1 MTAANNIVQITEVK
15 ARLPMTQ
22 GARARGITPAQWR
35 VLVEQTFPAAKS
47 VEAVELAIDYC
58 VARNLDI
65 FKKPVH
71 IVPMYSAAKR
81 GYVETLWPGINEV
94 QITAARTGQWAGMD
108 SPKWGPMITETLNGF
123 KTEWRGDNKINVK
136 ASIEITYPE
145 WCEVTV
151 YRLIGGQP
159 RAFCEPVYWKEA
171 YSTAGGKDS
180 ALPTDMWVKRPRGQ
194 LHKVAKAASLR
205 AAFPEEGELT
215 AEEMEGKVTE
225 AGGVVID
232 HEPAAGQIE
241 HNTDPAEPEMTRE
254 EIEKFENDVADKLE
268 PIADLGALD
277 DYWRSGINA
286 RVRELGATDKAAMN
300 RIISRFSQRKNA
312 ILSAQEA
319 DQEGV
324 EQSDAPPAAAAEQ
337 EPAQEA
343 PQKPVQPDPA
353 PAAAKPRD
361 QIDNALDAL
370 RKGDDEPE
378 TAGRRPPPAKIAVL
392 KKADG
397 SDDLFGFYKTAG
409 KQLQDANDGDYG
421 DAWIEAWAKANGE
434 NLDALKQSNPP
445 ASAKLGA
452 FYEEVLGYQ
461 KAQRK
466 EAEAEALVEFPTIS
480 FSYPEVGGKPSETPD
495 WHAFLKNLH
504 DYLGDT
510 PNHRIAAAWL
520 HRHSFQIDIIAK
532 DAERVRSPVTDKVIS
547 GKAAAEEFKAALF
560 ARFPQLA
567 D

>member
-1 MTAANNIVQITEVK
+1 MTAANNIVQITDVK

-35 VLVEQTFPAAKS
+35 VLTDQTFPAAKTA
-47 VEAVELAIDYC
+47 EAIELAIDYC
-58 VARNLDI
+58 VARNLDV

-71 IVPMYSAAKR
+71 IVPMWNNALR
-81 GYVETLWPGINEV
+81 REVETIWPGINEV

-108 SPKWGPMITETLNGF
+108 SPKWGPMITETFSGF
-123 KTEWRGDNKINVK
+123 KVEYKNGNRTTVQ
-136 ASIEITYPE
+136 ASVEITYPE

-151 YRLIGGQP
+151 HRLIGGQP

-171 YSTAGGKDS
+171 YSTSGGRGS
-180 ALPTDMWVKRPRGQ
+180 LLPTDMWVKRPRGQ

-241 HNTDPAEPEMTRE
+241 HNAETVAPEMTRE

-268 PIADLGALD
+268 PIADLGTLD

-286 RVRELGATDKAAMN
+286 RVRELGATDKVAMN
-300 RIISRFSQRKNA
+300 RIISRFSQKKNA
-312 ILSAQEA
+312 ILKAQDA
-319 DQEGV
+319 DQEV
-324 EQSDAPPAAAAEQ
+324 VDQSDAAPAAVEQ

-343 PQKPVQPDPA
+343 PQEPVQPDQTS
-353 PAAAKPRD
+353 AASKPRD

-370 RKGDDEPE
+370 RKGDDEPDS
-378 TAGRRPPPAKIAVL
+378 GIPAPIAIAIVNN
-392 KKADG
+392 ADG
-397 SDDLFGFYKTAG
+397 TPNWSGFFNAAKAQIIKATDDE
-409 KQLQDANDGDYG
+409 YG
-421 DAWIEAWAKANGE
+421 DAWLAAWKEANREGMDGLFQTNKKAFDKIKGMYE
-434 NLDALKQSNPP
+434 QS
-445 ASAKLGA
+445 L
-452 FYEEVLGYQ
+452 EYQ
-461 KAQRK
+461 KGQRE
-466 EAEAEALVEFPTIS
+466 EAEAEALTEFPTI
-480 FSYPEVGGKPSETPD
+480 EVTYQGDNPD
-495 WHAFLKNLH
+495 WPAFMRNLY
-504 DYLGDT
+504 DYLNDT
-510 PNHRIAAAWL
+510 PNHRVARAWWT
-520 HRHSFQIDIIAK
+520 RHSFQVGIIAK
-532 DAERVRSPVTDKVIS
+532 TDEVEPGVS
-547 GKAAAEEFKAALF
+547 GKAAAAEFKTALV